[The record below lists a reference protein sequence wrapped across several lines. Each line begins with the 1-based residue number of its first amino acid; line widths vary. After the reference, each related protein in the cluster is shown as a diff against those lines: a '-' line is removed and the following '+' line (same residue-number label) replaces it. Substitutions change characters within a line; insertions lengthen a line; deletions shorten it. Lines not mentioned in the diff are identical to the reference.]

1 MSVCEKEGMCVRE
14 RERERGSVS
23 VCVCVCA
30 RVYLRSLGGP
40 VSLTSSD
47 TLSP

>member
-14 RERERGSVS
+14 RERERGE
-23 VCVCVCA
+23 CECGVCVCA

-40 VSLTSSD
+40 VS
-47 TLSP
+47 